1 MISRNV
7 QVKDHQ
13 TKIQQN
19 LSFYLFRL
27 PNYYIWI
34 YVGIVNLKNELSFKY
49 GLAACARWLFYFV
62 RLLNK
67 PLKLFV
73 ATTLVL
79 SALLGDALPE
89 IYTYIISH
97 QLKEARFSTVPSSP
111 SSMDIQTH
119 SSSTWSSQVVF
130 HPSTDRLNAA

>member
-13 TKIQQN
+13 TKIQRN
-19 LSFYLFRL
+19 LAFYLFRL
-27 PNYYIWI
+27 PSYYIWI

-49 GLAACARWLFYFV
+49 GLAACARWLLYFV
-62 RLLNK
+62 RIVNK
-67 PLKLFV
+67 PFKLFV

-97 QLKEARFSTVPSSP
+97 QLEEARFSTVPSSP
-111 SSMDIQTH
+111 SSLDIQIIPAAP
-119 SSSTWSSQVVF
+119 VVSY
-130 HPSTDRLNAA
+130 PSTLI